1 MRKNKKKKKKIDLWN
16 MRKSIFSLLISSNNL
31 LVYSVQENLFHV
43 KNVLFHVFY
52 KNWDNKKS
60 NEK

>member
-1 MRKNKKKKKKIDLWN
+1 